1 MVMPPHIHRYFQTPL
16 VFLVGWVSEKAV
28 AVKGKN
34 YRRNLSADPMGRLFL
49 CNQRNNFSGYA
60 PYALDGLV
68 FSRFLRW
75 RRKTSSTKEG
85 TGNVRRSKSIFQN
98 RSKTDAFTSYNVSKK

>member
-68 FSRFLRW
+68 FSRFVVSVEKTTAFRDFIYRFFEIFWNFFLKVAKRLR
-75 RRKTSSTKEG
+75 
-85 TGNVRRSKSIFQN
+85 V
-98 RSKTDAFTSYNVSKK
+98 